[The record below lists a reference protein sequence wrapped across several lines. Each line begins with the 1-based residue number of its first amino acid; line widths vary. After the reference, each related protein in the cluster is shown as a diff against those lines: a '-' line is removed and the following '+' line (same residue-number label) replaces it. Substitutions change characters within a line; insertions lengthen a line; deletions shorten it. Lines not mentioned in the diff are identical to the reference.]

1 MEWPILLLHT
11 RVNMKSV
18 SFIACLY
25 LLFAPCS
32 SLFAEDG
39 SDRDNYIAQWKE
51 VAIAQMHQ
59 HAIPASITMAQAILE
74 SGNGKSMLSV
84 KANNHFG
91 IKCHGWDGPGVRK
104 DDDKKNECFRKYR
117 NGQESFD
124 DHSLFLKKQRYAF
137 LFEYEMTNYKAWAK
151 GLKKAGYATDP
162 AYAKRL
168 IALIED
174 NDLDE
179 FDLMGPLASVVR
191 TKKSAARYEAKQ
203 DSEKAIAVIDVTH
216 YREVQVHS
224 NAIKYI
230 AAKEGDT
237 PVDIARALDMAPWQI
252 KKYNDLASEHRFSG
266 GEVVFIQ
273 PKKNKGK
280 KADHIVVGGESLR
293 DISQLHG
300 VKLKKLA
307 GYNSLSANEK
317 LSAGQKIVLR
327 KPKKLETKD

>member
-1 MEWPILLLHT
+1 M
-11 RVNMKSV
+11 
-18 SFIACLY
+18 
-25 LLFAPCS
+25 
-32 SLFAEDG
+32 SLFAEEG

-51 VAIAQMHQ
+51 VAIEQMHL

-104 DDDKKNECFRKYR
+104 DDDKKNECFRKYK
-117 NGQESFD
+117 NGKESFD

-137 LFEYEMTNYKAWAK
+137 LFEYDITDYKAWAK

-168 IALIED
+168 ITLIED
-174 NDLDE
+174 NDLDKL
-179 FDLMGPLASVVR
+179 DSMGPIASVAR
-191 TKKSAARYEAKQ
+191 TKKSKARYEVRQ
-203 DSEKAIAVIDVTH
+203 DSEKAIAVIDVRLS
-216 YREVQVHS
+216 REVHVHT
-224 NAIKYI
+224 NAIKYVK
-230 AAKEGDT
+230 AKVGDT
-237 PVDIARALDMAPWQI
+237 PDAIAQALDMAPWQI
-252 KKYNDLASEHRFSG
+252 KKYNDLDSGHLYRG

-280 KADHIVVGGESLR
+280 KANHIAISGESLA
-293 DISQLHG
+293 DVSQLHG

-307 GYNSLSANEK
+307 DYNLLSSEAQ
-317 LSAGQKIVLR
+317 LTAGQKIVLR
-327 KPKKLETKD
+327 KPKK